1 MPILRIKEIRNLS
14 HQDRTKR
21 LEDMRTELMRL
32 RTMIRAG
39 GTVENP
45 ARVRQLRKAIAKI
58 LTIEHE
64 EKLGIRQAKP
74 EAKKPEPTK
83 PEPEKTEAKK
93 TEPKKP
99 ETTTRRKK
107 TK

>member
-14 HQDRTKR
+14 HEDRTKR

-64 EKLGIRQAKP
+64 EKLGIRKAKP
-74 EAKKPEPTK
+74 EAKKPEPEK
-83 PEPEKTEAKK
+83 PEPKKTEAKE

-99 ETTTRRKK
+99 ETTTGRKK

>member
-1 MPILRIKEIRNLS
+1 VPILRIKEIRNLS

-45 ARVRQLRKAIAKI
+45 ARVRQLRKAIARI

-74 EAKKPEPTK
+74 EAKKPEPKK
-83 PEPEKTEAKK
+83 PEPKKTEAKK
-93 TEPKKP
+93 TELKKP

>member
-14 HQDRTKR
+14 HEDRTKR

-45 ARVRQLRKAIAKI
+45 ARVRQLRKTIAKI

-64 EKLGIRQAKP
+64 EKLGIRKAKP
-74 EAKKPEPTK
+74 EAKKPEPKK
-83 PEPEKTEAKK
+83 PEPKKTEAKE

-99 ETTTRRKK
+99 ETTTGRKK

>member
-21 LEDMRTELMRL
+21 LGDMRTELMRL

-39 GTVENP
+39 GTVEDT

-64 EKLGIRQAKP
+64 EKLEIRKAKP
-74 EAKKPEPTK
+74 EAKKSEPKK
-83 PEPEKTEAKK
+83 PEPKK
-93 TEPKKP
+93 TETKKAESKKP

>member
-1 MPILRIKEIRNLS
+1 MPILRIKEIRNMS

-64 EKLGIRQAKP
+64 EKLEIRKAKP
-74 EAKKPEPTK
+74 EAKKPEPKK
-83 PEPEKTEAKK
+83 PEPKKTEAKK
-93 TEPKKP
+93 TEPKEP
-99 ETTTRRKK
+99 ETTTGRKK

>member
-1 MPILRIKEIRNLS
+1 MPILRIKEIRNMS
-14 HQDRTKR
+14 HQDRTNR
-21 LEDMRTELMRL
+21 LGDMRTELMRL

-64 EKLGIRQAKP
+64 EKLGIRKAKP
-74 EAKKPEPTK
+74 EAKKPEPKK
-83 PEPEKTEAKK
+83 PEPKKTEAEK

-99 ETTTRRKK
+99 ETTTGRKK

>member
-1 MPILRIKEIRNLS
+1 MPILRIKEIRNMS

-45 ARVRQLRKAIAKI
+45 ARVRELRKAIAKI

-64 EKLGIRQAKP
+64 EKLEIRKAKP
-74 EAKKPEPTK
+74 EAKKPEPKK
-83 PEPEKTEAKK
+83 PEPKKTEAKK

-99 ETTTRRKK
+99 ETTTGRKK

>member
-14 HQDRTKR
+14 HEDRTKR

-39 GTVENP
+39 GTVEDP
-45 ARVRQLRKAIAKI
+45 ARVRQLRKAIARI
-58 LTIEHE
+58 LTIAHE

-74 EAKKPEPTK
+74 EAKKPEPKK
-83 PEPEKTEAKK
+83 PEPKKTEAKK

>member
-1 MPILRIKEIRNLS
+1 MPIVRIKEIRNMS

-39 GTVENP
+39 GTIENP

-64 EKLGIRQAKP
+64 EKLEIRKAKP
-74 EAKKPEPTK
+74 EVKKPEPKK
-83 PEPEKTEAKK
+83 PEPKKTEAEK

-99 ETTTRRKK
+99 ETTTGRKK

>member
-1 MPILRIKEIRNLS
+1 MPILRIKEIRNMS

-45 ARVRQLRKAIAKI
+45 ARVRELRKAIAKI

-64 EKLGIRQAKP
+64 EKLEIRKAKP
-74 EAKKPEPTK
+74 EVKKP
-83 PEPEKTEAKK
+83 
-93 TEPKKP
+93 EPKKP
-99 ETTTRRKK
+99 EPKKTEAEKTEPKEPETTTGRKK

>member
-1 MPILRIKEIRNLS
+1 
-14 HQDRTKR
+14 
-21 LEDMRTELMRL
+21 
-32 RTMIRAG
+32 MIRAG

-74 EAKKPEPTK
+74 EVKKPEPKK
-83 PEPEKTEAKK
+83 PEPKKKTEAKE

>member
-1 MPILRIKEIRNLS
+1 MPIIRIKEIRNMS
-14 HQDRTKR
+14 HQDRTNR
-21 LEDMRTELMRL
+21 LADMRTELMRL

-45 ARVRQLRKAIAKI
+45 ARIRQLRKAIAKI

-99 ETTTRRKK
+99 ETTTGRKK

>member
-14 HQDRTKR
+14 HQDRTNR

-64 EKLGIRQAKP
+64 ERLGIRKAKP
-74 EAKKPEPTK
+74 EAKKPEPKK
-83 PEPEKTEAKK
+83 PDPKKTEAKK

-99 ETTTRRKK
+99 ETTIGRKK